1 MSRPLA
7 FLRSRF
13 PVLLGV
19 TTLALFLLLGTHSRG
34 SVSAAW
40 QTLGIPAMSETF
52 ADTRMVTYP
61 IDCVLK
67 GIDPYDRSS
76 CHPLESVYNYPPV
89 WLGLRYLGVTSR
101 SSVLVGAIL
110 VIMFLAALLML
121 FKAEKWISAAVVFAG
136 ILSRPPLFAVER
148 GNVDLAIFSLLVF
161 GLFLVDR
168 QKTSTKSFLTGI
180 LIVFLTVLKIYPI
193 AAVAVFLR
201 NRKGF
206 LTALLTGVLSIS
218 ALILTS
224 GSDLLHVIRNTPQK
238 VVASYGAFP
247 FLFVIGIRISHSLGI
262 ALENHHWM
270 ASAGGVVLAAI
281 AMWFGTIQGEK
292 LNRFLPPLNFE
303 SAIGRVAVACLVIYC
318 FTFLIG
324 SAFDYRLIFLLGVL
338 AYLVHDL
345 NRHASFRSLPAC
357 IVLLCFL
364 WMPLTS
370 FIVLKQILGGLVFMS
385 ANAWF
390 GSTLPIHLR
399 TAEAENPGRATHAA
413 YI

>member
-40 QTLGIPAMSETF
+40 KTLGIPAMSETF

-67 GIDPYDRSS
+67 GMDPYDRSN

-89 WLGLRYLGVTSR
+89 WLSLRYIGVTSR
-101 SSVLVGAIL
+101 SSVLVGTIL
-110 VIMFLAALLML
+110 VTMFLSALLML
-121 FKAEKWISAAVVFAG
+121 LKAEKWTSAAVVFAG
-136 ILSRPPLFAVER
+136 ILSRPSLFAVER

-161 GLFLVDR
+161 GLFLVSR
-168 QKTSTKSFLTGI
+168 QKPRAKSFLTGV

-201 NRKGF
+201 NRKG
-206 LTALLTGVLSIS
+206 LQTALLTGVLSIS

-224 GSDLLHVIRNTPQK
+224 GKDLLHVIRNTPQK

-247 FLFVIGIRISHSLGI
+247 FLFVIGIRTFHSLGI

-270 ASAGGVVLAAI
+270 ASAGGGVLAAI
-281 AMWFGTIQGEK
+281 AIWFGTI
-292 LNRFLPPLNFE
+292 
-303 SAIGRVAVACLVIYC
+303 
-318 FTFLIG
+318 
-324 SAFDYRLIFLLGVL
+324 
-338 AYLVHDL
+338 
-345 NRHASFRSLPAC
+345 
-357 IVLLCFL
+357 
-364 WMPLTS
+364 
-370 FIVLKQILGGLVFMS
+370 
-385 ANAWF
+385 
-390 GSTLPIHLR
+390 
-399 TAEAENPGRATHAA
+399 
-413 YI
+413 